1 MIINY
6 VNKSI
11 AQSFGMRLQGEE
23 YGFSYEFNQNRNGEY
38 GDKFIFSQLE
48 NNPLEPSKIS
58 VLDLGAGQGRN
69 TIPLAQKGYTVFAVD
84 ASEIGLMQI
93 QEKARAASLSD
104 RIHIVNANLLDSAL
118 PIPQKVD
125 FAVMPHISQHFALDE
140 LRQVFKNTARVLNE
154 GGKFIFDALI
164 RRGKPE
170 HRIFE
175 DGIDLTEKCGAASF
189 KKDDINKIAEAEGF
203 NLVSIT
209 NFNEGTVGR
218 ATYEANW
225 RWGGKISLA
234 EQLLGIKKR
243 PVKLKWFT
251 FLKR

>member
-6 VNKSI
+6 VNKNI
-11 AQSFGMRLQGEE
+11 AQSFGMKLQGEE
-23 YGFSYEFNQNRNGEY
+23 YGFSYIFDPNRNGKN
-38 GDKFIFSQLE
+38 GDKFIFSQLGTA
-48 NNPLEPSKIS
+48 PLEPSNIS

-69 TIPLAQKGYTVFAVD
+69 TIPLAQSGYTVFAVD

-93 QEKARAASLSD
+93 EGKARVASLSN
-104 RIHIVNANLLDSAL
+104 RIHIVKANLLDSTL

-140 LRQVFKNTARVLNE
+140 LRQVFKNVARVLNK

-164 RRGKPE
+164 RRGNAE

-175 DGIDLTEKCGAASF
+175 EGIDLTERNGAASF
-189 KKDDINKIAEAEGF
+189 KKDDINKIAETEGF

-209 NFNEGTVGR
+209 NFNEGNVGR
-218 ATYEANW
+218 ASYETDW
-225 RWGGKISLA
+225 RWGGAIYLK
-234 EQLLGIKKR
+234 EQLQGIKKR